1 MSFNH
6 IRGHEKILKILTRVI
21 KTRRLSHAYLF
32 SGNEGIGKRL
42 TAIAFAK
49 ILLCSSEGSESCG
62 DCSACVQVDGGNHP
76 DLIMV
81 EPQKGTITIDNV
93 RNIKRELS
101 RKSFAGGY
109 KICVIDE
116 AEKMNVR
123 AENALLKT
131 LEEPSPDTLIILITG
146 QPYLLLPTILS
157 RCQHIKFQ
165 PLSNSIAAEL
175 VMEKGKVDR
184 QTAALMVS
192 LTGGSPGKALE
203 LKIDYFK
210 ELRDSWVD
218 QSSSSLRVE
227 GEGTFNLAEDFGSE
241 KDKVNLKLNLL
252 RLWYRDM
259 ILYKIYGNSDCL
271 LNKDKADEIAIQS
284 SFWSLEKLLN
294 ALFWIEEYHQT
305 IDRNV
310 NPQLTMEALFMRLN
324 TRSETGPK
332 RFGTFL

>member
-1 MSFNH
+1 
-6 IRGHEKILKILTRVI
+6 
-21 KTRRLSHAYLF
+21 
-32 SGNEGIGKRL
+32 
-42 TAIAFAK
+42 
-49 ILLCSSEGSESCG
+49 
-62 DCSACVQVDGGNHP
+62 
-76 DLIMV
+76 
-81 EPQKGTITIDNV
+81 
-93 RNIKRELS
+93 
-101 RKSFAGGY
+101 
-109 KICVIDE
+109 
-116 AEKMNVR
+116 MNVQ

-165 PLSNSIAAEL
+165 PLPDSIAAEL
-175 VMEKGKVDR
+175 IMEKGKVDS

-218 QSSSSLRVE
+218 KSSPSLGAE
-227 GEGTFNLAEDFGSE
+227 GEGMFNLAEDFGSE
-241 KDKVNLKLNLL
+241 KGKVNLKLNLL
-252 RLWYRDM
+252 RLWYRDL

-271 LNKDKADEIAIQS
+271 LNKDKADKIAIHS

-294 ALFWIEEYHQT
+294 VLFWIEEYHQT

-324 TRSETGPK
+324 PRSETGPK
-332 RFGTFL
+332 RFETFL